1 MVDFMSY
8 GVEIKKVDKQGRII
22 LPSAWR
28 KEELKES
35 DEVFIIKGK
44 GVLKIIPKRRADLTR
59 YFDSVDLGV
68 DFIEEWEEF
77 EGKFYEVP

>member
-1 MVDFMSY
+1 MDY

-22 LPSAWR
+22 LPADWR
-28 KEELKES
+28 KEELKDN
-35 DEVFIIKGK
+35 DEVFIVKGK
-44 GVLKIIPKRRADLTR
+44 GVLKIIPKKKPDLTK

-77 EGKFYEVP
+77 ERKFHEVP

>member
-1 MVDFMSY
+1 MDY

-22 LPSAWR
+22 LPADWR
-28 KEELKES
+28 KKELKDN
-35 DEVFIIKGK
+35 DEVFIVKEK
-44 GVLKIIPKRRADLTR
+44 GVLKIIPKKKPDLTK

-77 EGKFYEVP
+77 EREFHEIP

>member
-1 MVDFMSY
+1 MDY

-22 LPSAWR
+22 LPSDWR
-28 KEELKES
+28 KEELKDN
-35 DEVFIIKGK
+35 DEVFIIKEK
-44 GVLKIIPKRRADLTR
+44 GVLKIIPKKKPDLTK

-77 EGKFYEVP
+77 EREFHEIP